1 MISLQFVKTSLSL
14 SFYFIFDELSVTT
27 QYLQTDETTHLGFYC
42 LCPIKKMPDLCRCI
56 LSKHVGWLVDLF
68 LTS

>member
-1 MISLQFVKTSLSL
+1 MSSLQFVETSV
-14 SFYFIFDELSVTT
+14 SFSFFFIFDEVSVTK
-27 QYLQTDETTHLGFYC
+27 QYLQLDETTHLGFYC
-42 LCPIKKMPDLCRCI
+42 LCLINKMPDLCRCI